1 MSAEPDQDG
10 GVLFCPFCREC
21 FEGVR
26 VCPEHE
32 LTLVPFQSLPRQAH
46 EREVRWDEAVMPWE
60 VRFGR
65 LEIVLGVVAL
75 LVGFAALP
83 LVEGSFDDQR
93 IAWTALEI
101 ATSRAPNLWTVP
113 FAAALFVVFLFRRR
127 TPLEMRGARLAG
139 VALALMPAIS
149 IGYSLWNIQRAVGQA
164 HGAVALSPAMGA
176 WVVGAACVLL
186 LVGSARFGAV
196 GAGRAEEALPHGAE
210 PENDDGARGI
220 EPERRSDVK
229 AKKKRR

>member
-1 MSAEPDQDG
+1 M
-10 GVLFCPFCREC
+10 
-21 FEGVR
+21 
-26 VCPEHE
+26 
-32 LTLVPFQSLPRQAH
+32 
-46 EREVRWDEAVMPWE
+46 
-60 VRFGR
+60 
-65 LEIVLGVVAL
+65 
-75 LVGFAALP
+75 
-83 LVEGSFDDQR
+83 
-93 IAWTALEI
+93 
-101 ATSRAPNLWTVP
+101 
-113 FAAALFVVFLFRRR
+113 VFLFRRR

-196 GAGRAEEALPHGAE
+196 GSGRAEEALPHGAE
-210 PENDDGARGI
+210 AENDDGARGI

-229 AKKKRR
+229 ARKKRR

>member
-32 LTLVPFQSLPRQAH
+32 LGLVPFQNLPRQAH

-65 LEIVLGVVAL
+65 LELVLGVVGL
-75 LVGFAALP
+75 LAGFAFMP
-83 LVEGSFDDQR
+83 FVEGAFDDQR

-139 VALALMPAIS
+139 IALALMPAIS
-149 IGYSLWNIQRAVGQA
+149 IGYSLWNIRRAVGQA
-164 HGAVALSPAMGA
+164 HGAVALTPAMGA
-176 WVVGAACVLL
+176 WLIGGACLLL

-196 GAGRAEEALPHGAE
+196 GAGQVHEALPHGAQ
-210 PENDDGARGI
+210 PDDGDAPRI
-220 EPERRSDVK
+220 EPERAK
-229 AKKKRR
+229 KKKRR

>member
-1 MSAEPDQDG
+1 MSAEPDPD

-32 LTLVPFQSLPRQAH
+32 LTLVPFQRLPRQAH

-65 LEIVLGVVAL
+65 LEIVLGVLGLVVA
-75 LVGFAALP
+75 FAFLP
-83 LVEGSFDDQR
+83 LVEGAFDDR
-93 IAWTALEI
+93 PIAWTALEI

-113 FAAALFVVFLFRRR
+113 FAAVLFVVFLFRRR

-139 VALALMPAIS
+139 IALALMPAIS
-149 IGYSLWNIQRAVGQA
+149 IGYSLWNIRRAVGAA
-164 HGAVALSPAMGA
+164 HGAIALTPTTGA
-176 WVVGAACVLL
+176 WVIGAACLLL

-196 GAGRAEEALPHGAE
+196 GAGRAEESLPHGAK
-210 PENDDGARGI
+210 PDDDAPRI
-220 EPERRSDVK
+220 EPEPE
-229 AKKKRR
+229 KKPKEKRR